1 MCYKRPPLSQASFM
15 IESNRLLNVIA
26 KRRGELFLGFLLVL
40 IAGAAIVVMLKYFVQ
55 TDGLKARPVGLPI
68 PVQTLVAKV
77 TSLHEVV
84 GASGTLAESSDVF
97 LTNRVT
103 AKVLKVPVE
112 LGNIVKEG
120 NLLAQMDDTLFRSA
134 VDHEQLNLEH
144 ATKQLERMLAMQ
156 RKSFASEVEVERART
171 EKAAAQEALDQAQFN
186 LTNTRITAPAAAIVL
201 ERTINPGE
209 ITSIG
214 NEAFKLGIIDP
225 VFMVAQVSQEKIG
238 SVHMGMHG
246 QVSTDGFP
254 GVVFE
259 GEVVKID
266 GKVNDTTR
274 TFGVY
279 LKIANHDLHLIPG
292 ITGYAR
298 LTNERIALAVPST
311 AVINPVGDKATVY
324 VVDRDNRAHVRE
336 IRRGLLIGGMT
347 EVLDGL
353 QEGEEVVT
361 VGTQELRDNDKVSV
375 NQSAPWNK

>member
-1 MCYKRPPLSQASFM
+1 M
-15 IESNRLLNVIA
+15 IETNRLLHVLK
-26 KRRGELFLGFLLVL
+26 KRRGEIILGVLLVL
-40 IAGAAIVVMLKYFVQ
+40 IAGAAVVVMLKYFVQ

-68 PVQTLVAKV
+68 PVQTLAAKV
-77 TSLHEVV
+77 TSLREVI
-84 GASGTLAESSDVF
+84 GASGTTAESNDVF

-103 AKVLKVPVE
+103 AKVLNVPVE
-112 LGNIVKEG
+112 IGNIVKTG
-120 NLLAQMDDTLFRSA
+120 DLLAQMDDNLFRVA
-134 VDHEQLNLEH
+134 VDRSKFNLDH
-144 ATKQLERMLAMQ
+144 TAKQLDRMLAMQ
-156 RKSFASEVEVERART
+156 QKGFASMVEIERART
-171 EKAAAQEALDQAQFN
+171 EKAAAEESLVEAQFN

-201 ERTINPGE
+201 ERAINPGE
-209 ITSIG
+209 ITSVG
-214 NEAFKLGIIDP
+214 NEAFKLGIIQP

-238 SVHMGMHG
+238 SVHLGMHG
-246 QVSTDGFP
+246 EVSTDGFP

-266 GKVNDTTR
+266 GRVNDTTR

-279 LKIANHDLHLIPG
+279 IKIPNQDLRLIPG

-298 LTNERIALAVPST
+298 LMNQRMVLAIPST

-324 VVDRDNRAHVRE
+324 VIDNRAHVRE

-361 VGTQELRDNDKVSV
+361 VGTQELRDNDRVAL